1 MSITVA
7 GAPVSFGVFELTPDD
22 VEVALPDAEQIAT
35 ILQRTGYRGIDAG
48 PVGLLG
54 RGDDLVDLL
63 RQHELELCGGWI
75 DLPFSDD
82 DAFAAAMPRLED
94 ALAVFATAAASRP
107 ARLPLPTLAD
117 SGDERRRANPG
128 GGPGLSLDEDGWE
141 RFARN
146 LASAAGRIR
155 DLGLE
160 PTFHHHACTFVET
173 PDEIEE
179 FLARTDV
186 GLTFDTGHILIG
198 GGDPMDGWLRW
209 HDRINHLHLKDV
221 QVERVREIVA
231 RKGGMIDVWSG
242 GAFAPLGEGDLDIAR
257 IMDLVTGSGYDGWL
271 VIEQDLYPQ
280 AGYDLAAVERDHI
293 TNREALMPW
302 A

>member
-22 VEVALPDAEQIAT
+22 VEVALPDAEGIAT
-35 ILQRTGYRGIDAG
+35 ILHRTGYRGIDAG

-54 RGDDLVDLL
+54 RGDDLLSLL
-63 RQHELELCGGWI
+63 NRHELELCGGWV

-82 DAFAAAMPRLED
+82 AAFAAALPALDD
-94 ALAVFATAAASRP
+94 ALGVFATAAAADPVR
-107 ARLPLPTLAD
+107 RPLPTLAD
-117 SGDERRRANPG
+117 SGDARRRANPG
-128 GGPGLSLDEDGWE
+128 GAPGLSLDEAGWD

-146 LASAAGRIR
+146 LAIVATRVR

-173 PDEIEE
+173 PAEIDA

-186 GLTFDTGHILIG
+186 DLTFDTGHLLIG
-198 GGDPMDGWLRW
+198 GGDPVDGWRRW

-221 QVERVREIVA
+221 RVQRVRDIVA

-242 GAFAPLGEGDLDIAR
+242 GAFAPLGQGDLDIAGF
-257 IMDLVTGSGYDGWL
+257 MDLVTADGYDGWL
-271 VIEQDLYPQ
+271 VVEQDLYPQ
-280 AGYDLAAVERDHI
+280 PGYDLAAVERDHVA
-293 TNREALMPW
+293 NREALRRW